1 MTVINTNTS
10 SMIAQN
16 AIAKNDKS
24 MEIAMQRLS
33 TGSRINS
40 AKDDAAGL
48 AISQRM
54 TSQISGLKMAARN
67 ANDAISLLQT
77 IEGATKEISNMLGR
91 MRELAVQAGSGTYTD
106 TDRAALN
113 LEYQALLT
121 EMDRIAGDTEWN
133 GGKIL
138 AGSDPTITTNLS
150 DAKSLNIHIGSGAN
164 QTMALSVANWRPT
177 VAVDGSMALDGTG
190 KSGVD
195 DQAPETSLVAFA
207 DRSIDANGGA
217 GTKTLTVSLGGL
229 VATITNGTNNAIVM
243 TDDALADLFANLED
257 GATAGNTTTA
267 DGALTATWSGQLSG
281 FNTSAVIGD
290 TTVKFT
296 STGTSTSN
304 NTLNV
309 TDLDITMGGTTSTT
323 TAPGVTTVAGTK
335 ANQSAYGSG
344 ILYVG
349 GNTANGGGTA
359 VAPTAMNITSAANAA
374 AVITE
379 LDNII
384 DGAAAERAKYGA
396 YMSRLQHASDNLNN
410 VATNTAASRSQIQD
424 ADYAAETTELART
437 QIISQASTA
446 MLAQANQVKQ
456 TVLSLLK

>member
-190 KSGVD
+190 KSGAD

-207 DRSIDANGGA
+207 DH
-217 GTKTLTVSLGGL
+217 V
-229 VATITNGTNNAIVM
+229 ITNGNNLQVTIGGLKATISNASGGSLTM

-257 GATAGNTTTA
+257 GATAGDTVVA
-267 DGALTATWSGQLSG
+267 DGALTATWSGTLSG
-281 FNTSAVIGD
+281 FNSSAVIGD

-296 STGTSTSN
+296 STGTTTSN
-304 NTLNV
+304 NTLDV
-309 TDLDITMGGTTSTT
+309 TNLSISVAGSTT
-323 TAPGVTTVAGTK
+323 GSPTAPTATVVAGTK

>member
-10 SMIAQN
+10 SLIAQN
-16 AIAKNDKS
+16 AISKNDKS

-54 TSQISGLKMAARN
+54 ESQISGLKMAARN

-121 EMDRIAGDTEWN
+121 EMNRIAGDTEWN

-138 AGSDPTITTNLS
+138 AGSDPTVTTNLS
-150 DAKSLNIHIGSGAN
+150 DAKSLNIHLGSGSN
-164 QTMALSVANWRPT
+164 QTMALSIANWRPT
-177 VAVDGSMALDGTG
+177 VAVDASMAVDGTG

-195 DQAPETSLVAFA
+195 DQAAENTVVTFSA
-207 DRSIDANGGA
+207 SSQA
-217 GTKTLTVSLGGL
+217 GNTTLSLGGL
-229 VATITNGTNNAIVM
+229 VATITGGTNPTAAQFA
-243 TDDALADLFANLED
+243 TLFANLED
-257 GATAGNTTTA
+257 GATAGA
-267 DGALTATWSGQLSG
+267 ALSGIAWSGALDG
-281 FNTSAVIGD
+281 FSTGPSVDNSKVT
-290 TTVKFT
+290 FT
-296 STGTSTSN
+296 STGTDTSN
-304 NTLNV
+304 NSLNV
-309 TDLDITMGGTTSTT
+309 TDLAETDAIGY
-323 TAPGVTTVAGTK
+323 AALVTTAGTK

-344 ILYVG
+344 IFYVG
-349 GNTANGGGTA
+349 GNPQDSTPL
-359 VAPTAMNITSAANAA
+359 APTAMNITSAANAQ

-384 DGAAAERAKYGA
+384 NGAAAERAKYGA

-410 VATNTAASRSQIQD
+410 VATNTAASRSQIAD

>member
-164 QTMALSVANWRPT
+164 QTMALSIANWRPS
-177 VAVDGSMALDGTG
+177 VAVDASMALDGTG

-195 DQAPETSLVAFA
+195 DQAPENTVVTFSA
-207 DRSIDANGGA
+207 SSQGGS
-217 GTKTLTVSLGGL
+217 TTLSLGGL
-229 VATITNGTNNAIVM
+229 VATITGGTNPTTAQFA
-243 TDDALADLFANLED
+243 TLFANLED
-257 GATAGNTTTA
+257 GATAGATLSGIA
-267 DGALTATWSGQLSG
+267 WSGALNG
-281 FNTSAVIGD
+281 FSTGPSDGVD
-290 TTVKFT
+290 KVTFT
-296 STGTSTSN
+296 STGTTTSN

-309 TDLDITMGGTTSTT
+309 TDLAETDATGY
-323 TAPGVTTVAGTK
+323 AAQVTTAGTK
-335 ANQSAYGSG
+335 ANQSAYGAG

-349 GNTANGGGTA
+349 GNPQDSTPL
-359 VAPTAMNITSAANAA
+359 APTAMDITSAANAA

>member
-207 DRSIDANGGA
+207 DHVI
-217 GTKTLTVSLGGL
+217 
-229 VATITNGTNNAIVM
+229 
-243 TDDALADLFANLED
+243 
-257 GATAGNTTTA
+257 TAGNDLEVT
-267 DGALTATWSGQLSG
+267 
-281 FNTSAVIGD
+281 IG
-290 TTVKFT
+290 
-296 STGTSTSN
+296 
-304 NTLNV
+304 
-309 TDLDITMGGTTSTT
+309 
-323 TAPGVTTVAGTK
+323 
-335 ANQSAYGSG
+335 
-344 ILYVG
+344 
-349 GNTANGGGTA
+349 
-359 VAPTAMNITSAANAA
+359 
-374 AVITE
+374 
-379 LDNII
+379 
-384 DGAAAERAKYGA
+384 
-396 YMSRLQHASDNLNN
+396 
-410 VATNTAASRSQIQD
+410 
-424 ADYAAETTELART
+424 
-437 QIISQASTA
+437 
-446 MLAQANQVKQ
+446 
-456 TVLSLLK
+456 LSLIHI

>member
-164 QTMALSVANWRPT
+164 QTMALSIANWRPS
-177 VAVDGSMALDGTG
+177 VAVDASMALDGTG
-190 KSGVD
+190 KSGLD

-207 DRSIDANGGA
+207 DRSIDANGGS

-229 VATITNGTNNAIVM
+229 VATITNSTNGAITM
-243 TDDALADLFANLED
+243 TDDALADLFADLED

-267 DGALTATWSGQLSG
+267 TGALTAAWSGQLSG
-281 FNTSAVIGD
+281 FNTSAVIRALNYI
-290 TTVKFT
+290 TFKAFI
-296 STGTSTSN
+296 TG
-304 NTLNV
+304 
-309 TDLDITMGGTTSTT
+309 
-323 TAPGVTTVAGTK
+323 
-335 ANQSAYGSG
+335 
-344 ILYVG
+344 
-349 GNTANGGGTA
+349 
-359 VAPTAMNITSAANAA
+359 
-374 AVITE
+374 
-379 LDNII
+379 
-384 DGAAAERAKYGA
+384 
-396 YMSRLQHASDNLNN
+396 
-410 VATNTAASRSQIQD
+410 QI
-424 ADYAAETTELART
+424 
-437 QIISQASTA
+437 SS
-446 MLAQANQVKQ
+446 
-456 TVLSLLK
+456 

>member
-309 TDLDITMGGTTSTT
+309 TDLDITMGGLLPHDSTRC
-323 TAPGVTTVAGTK
+323 TTVRHKG
-335 ANQSAYGSG
+335 QSKCIRMQEFYM
-344 ILYVG
+344 LV
-349 GNTANGGGTA
+349 
-359 VAPTAMNITSAANAA
+359 
-374 AVITE
+374 VIPRM
-379 LDNII
+379 
-384 DGAAAERAKYGA
+384 AEA
-396 YMSRLQHASDNLNN
+396 LQLH
-410 VATNTAASRSQIQD
+410 RRQ
-424 ADYAAETTELART
+424 
-437 QIISQASTA
+437 
-446 MLAQANQVKQ
+446 
-456 TVLSLLK
+456 

>member
-138 AGSDPTITTNLS
+138 AGSDPTVTTNLS
-150 DAKSLNIHIGSGAN
+150 DAKSLNIHLGSGSN
-164 QTMALSVANWRPT
+164 QTMALSIANWRPT
-177 VAVDGSMALDGTG
+177 VAVDASMAVDGTG

-195 DQAPETSLVAFA
+195 DQAAENTVVTFSA
-207 DRSIDANGGA
+207 SSQA
-217 GTKTLTVSLGGL
+217 GNTTLSLGGL
-229 VATITNGTNNAIVM
+229 VATITGGTNPSA
-243 TDDALADLFANLED
+243 ALFATLFANLED
-257 GATAGNTTTA
+257 GATAGA
-267 DGALTATWSGQLSG
+267 ALSGIAWSGALDG
-281 FNTSAVIGD
+281 FSTGPSVD
-290 TTVKFT
+290 SSKVTFT
-296 STGTSTSN
+296 STGTDTSN
-304 NTLNV
+304 NSLNV
-309 TDLDITMGGTTSTT
+309 TDLAETDAIGY
-323 TAPGVTTVAGTK
+323 AALVTTAGTK

-344 ILYVG
+344 IFYVG
-349 GNTANGGGTA
+349 GNPQDSTPL
-359 VAPTAMNITSAANAA
+359 APTAMNITSAANAQ

-384 DGAAAERAKYGA
+384 NGAAAERAKYGA

-410 VATNTAASRSQIQD
+410 VATNTAASRSQIAD

>member
-133 GGKIL
+133 
-138 AGSDPTITTNLS
+138 LS
-150 DAKSLNIHIGSGAN
+150 LIHI
-164 QTMALSVANWRPT
+164 
-177 VAVDGSMALDGTG
+177 
-190 KSGVD
+190 
-195 DQAPETSLVAFA
+195 
-207 DRSIDANGGA
+207 
-217 GTKTLTVSLGGL
+217 
-229 VATITNGTNNAIVM
+229 
-243 TDDALADLFANLED
+243 
-257 GATAGNTTTA
+257 
-267 DGALTATWSGQLSG
+267 
-281 FNTSAVIGD
+281 
-290 TTVKFT
+290 
-296 STGTSTSN
+296 
-304 NTLNV
+304 
-309 TDLDITMGGTTSTT
+309 
-323 TAPGVTTVAGTK
+323 
-335 ANQSAYGSG
+335 
-344 ILYVG
+344 
-349 GNTANGGGTA
+349 
-359 VAPTAMNITSAANAA
+359 
-374 AVITE
+374 
-379 LDNII
+379 
-384 DGAAAERAKYGA
+384 
-396 YMSRLQHASDNLNN
+396 
-410 VATNTAASRSQIQD
+410 
-424 ADYAAETTELART
+424 
-437 QIISQASTA
+437 
-446 MLAQANQVKQ
+446 
-456 TVLSLLK
+456 